1 MALVPV
7 IGVEKV
13 FCFVTLSEVDFS
25 RDAYFS
31 LVDPVC
37 YKTIPFCVKN
47 VFLCHKSQAVLELK
61 S

>member
-1 MALVPV
+1 MPLVPV

-13 FCFVTLSEVDFS
+13 FCFVTLSEFDFS

-37 YKTIPFCVKN
+37 CDKN

>member
-13 FCFVTLSEVDFS
+13 FCFVDFS

-37 YKTIPFCVKN
+37 YKTIPFCDKN
-47 VFLCHKSQAVLELK
+47 VFLYHKSQAVLELK